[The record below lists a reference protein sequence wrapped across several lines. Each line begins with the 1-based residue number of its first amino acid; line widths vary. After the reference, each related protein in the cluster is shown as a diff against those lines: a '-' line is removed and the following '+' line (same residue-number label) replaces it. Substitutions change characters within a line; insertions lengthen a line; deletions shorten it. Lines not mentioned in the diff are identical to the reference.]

1 MRRKK
6 TSILAVVACCI
17 GLGMSAPV
25 FGSELVTDPGKGMDI
40 RAAKNSQ
47 LVDGRILRIDGEY
60 YTLMDKAGKE
70 VRVQVDSET
79 KKMGGAKRSGD
90 MIQAEITNGGRAIAI
105 Q

>member
-1 MRRKK
+1 MRLK
-6 TSILAVVACCI
+6 TILIMCAISSCV
-17 GLGMSAPV
+17 GLGVTAHV
-25 FGSELVTDPGKGMDI
+25 YGSELVTDLGKGMDI

-47 LVDGRILRIDGEY
+47 LVDGRILKIDGEY

-79 KKMGGAKRSGD
+79 QKMGGAKRSGD